1 MNFTLR
7 ALRHRNFA
15 WFLGGQ
21 IFVMIGY
28 WIQQIALMWLVYR
41 LTGSATLLGVVAFAS
56 NLPILLLAPFVGLWC
71 DRFNRHRMMTGT
83 QVAELLQA
91 VLLAALAFSGII
103 AVWHIVVLAILL
115 GVCIAVELPVRHA
128 FLPELLEDRA
138 DIPNAIALIS
148 LVGNCGRLIGPV
160 LAGLLIGAFSEAT
173 CFLINALSYVA
184 VLASLACIRVTPQH
198 QSQPPHPHPSA
209 LRGIKE
215 GVVYAWRSV
224 PMRLLL
230 SLLAAMALAGAPY
243 NALMPAVV
251 HEVYAGDAQT
261 LGLLVGAAGMGA
273 ICGTLMLAARRNV
286 RGLTRIVIA
295 AAVIS
300 GCALIAL
307 SCSRRLP
314 WSLLLMAA
322 IGFSTLV
329 ISVSVNMILQ
339 TIVDDDKRG
348 RVMSLYT
355 VAFLGVAPLGGLLA
369 GVLADHIGATH
380 TVFAGGVVGL
390 LVALYMASQLPRI
403 RSHVRPIYARLG
415 IAKSSWNPSQ
425 KISERS

>member
-1 MNFTLR
+1 
-7 ALRHRNFA
+7 
-15 WFLGGQ
+15 
-21 IFVMIGY
+21 
-28 WIQQIALMWLVYR
+28 
-41 LTGSATLLGVVAFAS
+41 
-56 NLPILLLAPFVGLWC
+56 
-71 DRFNRHRMMTGT
+71 
-83 QVAELLQA
+83 
-91 VLLAALAFSGII
+91 
-103 AVWHIVVLAILL
+103 
-115 GVCIAVELPVRHA
+115 
-128 FLPELLEDRA
+128 
-138 DIPNAIALIS
+138 
-148 LVGNCGRLIGPV
+148 
-160 LAGLLIGAFSEAT
+160 
-173 CFLINALSYVA
+173 
-184 VLASLACIRVTPQH
+184 
-198 QSQPPHPHPSA
+198 
-209 LRGIKE
+209 
-215 GVVYAWRSV
+215 
-224 PMRLLL
+224 
-230 SLLAAMALAGAPY
+230 MALAGAPY

-307 SCSRRLP
+307 SCSRLLP